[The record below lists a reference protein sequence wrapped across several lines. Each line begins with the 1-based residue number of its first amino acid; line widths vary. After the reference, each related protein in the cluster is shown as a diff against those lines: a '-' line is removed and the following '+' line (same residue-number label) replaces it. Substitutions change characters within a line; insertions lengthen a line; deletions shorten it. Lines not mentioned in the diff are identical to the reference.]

1 MNMYNALVMPYFKY
15 CSTVWGNIGKKLL
28 DKIKKKTAKQGFK
41 AGYIFTSYPPYPYPS
56 ECTLVMCNAICGV
69 MVGAQQIET

>member
-28 DKIKKKTAKQGFK
+28 DKIKKKLQNRALKPVTFSLL
-41 AGYIFTSYPPYPYPS
+41 THPTPS
-56 ECTLVMCNAICGV
+56 RRNVHLLSVTQSVE
-69 MVGAQQIET
+69 